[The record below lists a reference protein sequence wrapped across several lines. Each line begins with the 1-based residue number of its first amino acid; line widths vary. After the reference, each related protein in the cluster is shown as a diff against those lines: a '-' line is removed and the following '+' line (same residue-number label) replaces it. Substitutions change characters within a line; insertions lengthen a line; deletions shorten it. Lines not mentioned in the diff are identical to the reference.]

1 MKESK
6 RSCCML
12 CRTSPPTTQNLVLM
26 RCSRLLEVG
35 ALKPDNYK
43 HCTSWIHNTPIDL
56 HARHPDIREQDFLLL
71 DPGENKKWN
80 AVSLSL
86 VLNFVPESRDRGEQS
101 DQCRFDLLNNMK
113 GVCCTWLIL
122 SSRILDTSFLQFVLF
137 YFFCPILT
145 LTASLALCRQ
155 FTLYDI

>member
-1 MKESK
+1 
-6 RSCCML
+6 ML
-12 CRTSPPTTQNLVLM
+12 CQTCPSTTQKPGLDALFQIAGS
-26 RCSRLLEVG
+26 RCLETRQLQALHFLDSQYTDRLACTASR
-35 ALKPDNYK
+35 
-43 HCTSWIHNTPIDL
+43 HS
-56 HARHPDIREQDFLLL
+56 RQDFLLL
-71 DPGENKKWN
+71 DPGENKKKWN